1 MRKAMNKLPK
11 IDKIPN
17 LKEFQNYFKPALLDI
32 SKSVLEEIRS
42 KNQNETISEQ
52 DVINLIKNA
61 YAKFQNIEPKPLINA
76 TGVIIHTNLGRSPIS
91 EDLIKQ
97 ATHLMTSYSNL
108 EYGLSSGKRGDR
120 YAYTSY
126 LLKLLFGCEDAL
138 IVNNNAAAV
147 FLILNSFADEKE
159 VLVSRGEL
167 VEIGG
172 SFRVPEVMKNSG
184 AILKEIGTT
193 NKTHLSDYE
202 NSINENTA
210 MILKVHKSNYDIVGF
225 SSEVSINDI
234 AKLTQKRGI
243 LSYYDLGS
251 GYVNTLPYSLSKDEP
266 NVKKLIQSGVNII
279 SFSGDKLFGSVQCGI
294 ILGKKE
300 LINKLKNNQILRMLR
315 VDKMVL
321 SMLNETIKAYLNKDF
336 HLIKPINQIYKTLSE
351 LEVQAKRVLENIKLE
366 ASIKET
372 KTFVGG
378 GTMPNKSYPSI
389 GLFFKGN
396 ANKNEFKFRKYGII
410 GRIENAE
417 FLLDFRSIFEND
429 IENIIK
435 IINGMSD
442 E

>member
-1 MRKAMNKLPK
+1 MRKTMNKLPK

-52 DVINLIKNA
+52 DVINLIKNS
-61 YAKFQNIEPKPLINA
+61 YALFQNIEPKPLINA
-76 TGVIIHTNLGRSPIS
+76 TGVIIHTNLGRSPIG
-91 EDLIKQ
+91 ENLIKQ
-97 ATHLMTSYSNL
+97 AAHLVTSYSNL
-108 EYGLSSGKRGDR
+108 EYSLSNGKRGDR

-126 LLKLLFGCEDAL
+126 LCKLLFGCEDAL

-147 FLILNSFADEKE
+147 FLVLNSFAGGKE
-159 VLVSRGEL
+159 VPVSRGEL

-234 AKLTQKRGI
+234 AKLTQKSGI

-251 GYVNTLPYSLSKDEP
+251 GYVNTLPYSLSKNEP
-266 NVKKLIQSGVNII
+266 NVKKLIQSGVDII

-321 SMLNETIKAYLNKDF
+321 SVLNETIKAYLNKDF

-351 LEVQAKRVLENIKLE
+351 LEMQARRVLENIKLE

-396 ANKNEFKFRKYGII
+396 ANKNELKFRKCGII
-410 GRIENAE
+410 GRIENEE
-417 FLLDFRSIFEND
+417 FLLDFRSIFENE